1 MKINKPKFWDL
12 KNNLISFILLP
23 FSLLFLIFIL
33 FKKKLTKEIKFK
45 IPIICIGNIYVGGTG
60 KTPVSIFIANE
71 LSALG
76 KKAVI
81 LRKFYKNHI
90 DEHSLIKAN
99 SKNLLL
105 TKKRSVGITE
115 AEKKF
120 DIVILDDGFQD
131 YNIAKNLNI
140 ICFNSNQLIGNGY
153 LFPAGPLREGLSAL
167 KKAQIILI
175 NGSKNKN
182 FEEKLLKINKD
193 LDIFYSEYKP
203 SNINQFENKKLL
215 AFAGIGNPENF
226 FNLINFHNLKIEK
239 KMTFPDHYRFSY
251 SEIKKIVDIA
261 KKEELQI
268 ITTEKDYYKIKDFN
282 INEIDY
288 LKVELEIIKKDE
300 FLQKISNFYD

>member
-12 KNNLISFILLP
+12 KNSLMSFILLP

-45 IPIICIGNIYVGGTG
+45 IPIICVGNIYVGGTG

-71 LSALG
+71 LNTLG
-76 KKAVI
+76 KKVAI

-90 DEHSLIKAN
+90 DEHNLIKAN

-105 TKKRSVGITE
+105 TKKRSIGIAE

-153 LFPAGPLREGLSAL
+153 LFPAGPLRENLSAL
-167 KKAQIILI
+167 KNAQIILI

-203 SNINQFENKKLL
+203 SNINQFLNKKLL

-226 FNLINFHNLKIEK
+226 FDLINFHNLKIEK

-251 SEIKKIVDIA
+251 NEIKKIVDIA

-282 INEIDY
+282 INEIEY
-288 LKVELEIIKKDE
+288 LKVELEIIKKDK
-300 FLQKISNFYD
+300 FFQKISNFYD

>member
-45 IPIICIGNIYVGGTG
+45 IPIICVGNIYVGGTG

-76 KKAVI
+76 KKVVI